1 MKRLKLF
8 FIKLGSFD
16 RRIIFVIIGLS
27 VLLPL
32 IYPVQIPI
40 RPTKDSQLVYETVDK
55 LLPNS
60 KVLVSFEYGPS
71 TKPEIHPMA
80 ITLLRHLFRNNN
92 KVYAF
97 ALWPDGNFMS
107 TEALNQIAR
116 DELNLQYGEEWVN
129 LGYKPGAEAVIKGI
143 SSDIRKMYPVDI
155 LGKSLESIP
164 MMQGVNNIKDFDFVF
179 SLSAGYPGSK
189 EWVQYG
195 CDPNGIPMSTGC
207 TSIQVTEVLPY
218 VENGQISGILA
229 GMPGAAEYEALLN
242 RPGKATGMMA
252 AQSIAHI
259 VIVLFIIFG
268 NIAYFIQRKESER
281 NKV

>member
-16 RRIIFVIIGLS
+16 RRIIFIIIGLS

-40 RPTKDSQLVYETVDK
+40 RPTKDSQLVYDTVDK
-55 LLPNS
+55 LSPNS

-107 TEALNQIAR
+107 TEALNQIA
-116 DELNLQYGEEWVN
+116 
-129 LGYKPGAEAVIKGI
+129 
-143 SSDIRKMYPVDI
+143 SS
-155 LGKSLESIP
+155 KSLLFSGIP
-164 MMQGVNNIKDFDFVF
+164 INF
-179 SLSAGYPGSK
+179 SLS
-189 EWVQYG
+189 VQRYSVLR
-195 CDPNGIPMSTGC
+195 GISPLLISTSMHFKHF
-207 TSIQVTEVLPY
+207 T
-218 VENGQISGILA
+218 
-229 GMPGAAEYEALLN
+229 ALS
-242 RPGKATGMMA
+242 PPP
-252 AQSIAHI
+252 
-259 VIVLFIIFG
+259 
-268 NIAYFIQRKESER
+268 
-281 NKV
+281 

>member
-1 MKRLKLF
+1 MNGLKSF

-16 RRIIFVIIGLS
+16 RRIIFVLIGLA
-27 VLLPL
+27 VIIPL
-32 IYPVQIPI
+32 INPIKIPI
-40 RPTKDSQLVYETVDK
+40 RATNHSQMVFDAIDDLST
-55 LLPNS
+55 NS

-80 ITLLRHLFRNNN
+80 ITLLRHLFRNDH

-107 TEALNQIAR
+107 TEALNQVAR
-116 DELNLQYGEEWVN
+116 DELELEYGVEWVN
-129 LGYKPGAEAVIKGI
+129 MGFKPGAEAVIKGI
-143 SSDIRKMYPVDI
+143 ASDIRMMYTADL
-155 LGKSLESIP
+155 LGNAIDEIP
-164 MMQGVNNIKDFDFVF
+164 MMKSVNSVKDFDFLF

-189 EWVQYG
+189 EWVQYA
-195 CDPNGIPMSTGC
+195 CDPKGVPMSTGC

-229 GMPGAAEYEALLN
+229 GMPGAAEYEALVN
-242 RPGKATGMMA
+242 IPGEATGMMA

-259 VIVLFIIFG
+259 IIVLFIIFG
-268 NIAYFIQRKESER
+268 NIAYYLQRKESGR
-281 NKV
+281 K